1 LPEVLD
7 LILMG
12 PPGAGKGT
20 QAARICEER
29 GIAHI
34 ATGDM
39 LRAAVREG
47 TELGLQAKAI
57 MARGDL
63 VSDEIIIGMIRDR
76 LNEPDTEAGFIL
88 DGFPR
93 TMAQAEALDSMLAS
107 LDRGI
112 SSVLVFDVALEQLVA
127 RLSGR
132 RVCRA
137 AEHVYHVETA
147 PPKVEG
153 ICDIDGSELYQ
164 RDDDHEDVIRAR
176 FQKQWVEAAGAV
188 LDYYESRDLVVFLDA
203 AAARDVVARSVDEV
217 LGRILGSPA

>member
-76 LNEPDTEAGFIL
+76 LSQPDTEAGFIL

-93 TMAQAEALDSMLAS
+93 TMAQAEALDTMLAS

-112 SSVLVFDVALEQLVA
+112 SSVLVFDVGLEQLVA

-164 RDDDHEDVIRAR
+164 RDDDHEDVVRAR
-176 FQKQWVEAAGAV
+176 YEKQWVAAAGAV
-188 LDYYESRDLVVFLDA
+188 LDYYEASGLVVRIDASLPREQVDAEIDQVIDGLGEA
-203 AAARDVVARSVDEV
+203 AA
-217 LGRILGSPA
+217 